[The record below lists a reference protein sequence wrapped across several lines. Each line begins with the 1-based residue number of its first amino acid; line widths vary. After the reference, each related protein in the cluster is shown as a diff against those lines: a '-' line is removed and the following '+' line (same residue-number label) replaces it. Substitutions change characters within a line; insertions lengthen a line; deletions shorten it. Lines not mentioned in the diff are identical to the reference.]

1 MYRLVMYTDMLHM
14 LTNINSFCQEVKGRI
29 EGQED
34 TPETSQDRVGWLD
47 SICLV
52 LATLLED
59 SFYLPPEVGGKDEA

>member
-1 MYRLVMYTDMLHM
+1 M
-14 LTNINSFCQEVKGRI
+14 KGRI

-59 SFYLPPEVGGKDEA
+59 SFYLSPEVGGKDEA